1 MSWTPDLPPDR
12 ESNARQIDEK
22 DGNIDTTGRAGSTKT
37 KYKNSIDAENASMEH
52 NNSITH
58 LVNNKTA
65 PHTGVTG

>member
-22 DGNIDTTGRAGSTKT
+22 DANIDTTGRAGSTKT
-37 KYKNSIDAENASMEH
+37 KYKNSIDASMEH
-52 NNSITH
+52 NNSITA

-65 PHTGVTG
+65 QHTVNNG